1 MKIPAGNGHD
11 RSVFLSFDALERD
24 CRGWGKPGR
33 TGDCAGCARGALPDL
48 LGVSP
53 RASSVYGGLG
63 SPSAG
68 VYPGQNPLRC
78 RTFTLLAVQRLSA
91 LPCEM
96 DFTRVE
102 SCQGK
107 DAKQS
112 AIDYAKARATFG
124 RGEIRAVAK
133 HRHVESVI

>member
-11 RSVFLSFDALERD
+11 RSDFFPSTHWSVIVAAGESQAEPEIAQDALAELCQTYWAFRPA
-24 CRGWGKPGR
+24 RLLYTGGWV
-33 TGDCAGCARGALPDL
+33 ALVP
-48 LGVSP
+48 V
-53 RASSVYGGLG
+53 
-63 SPSAG
+63 

-102 SCQGK
+102 FCQGK